1 MPSCFESAVSIYLPP
16 LEGILPEFQFQGNF
30 TEGQLATAINQWTM
44 SNMRHLEVKAQMME
58 DFAREALVYVH
69 PQRPEEFYQDI
80 AAVTKKEVSALV
92 AKMINSSIPAIS
104 ILGERYAKYL

>member
-1 MPSCFESAVSIYLPP
+1 M
-16 LEGILPEFQFQGNF
+16 PEFQFQGNF

-58 DFAREALVYVH
+58 DFAREALVYGH
-69 PQRPEEFYQDI
+69 PQRPEEFYQEI
-80 AAVTKKEVSALV
+80 AAVTKKDVSALA

-104 ILGERYAKYL
+104 ILGER